1 MQVAISFKYIF
12 LDKAIFVDYSHNL
25 IVRLVE
31 NVSTMEKPPTMI
43 VAGTHL
49 AQIIIEIGQVSIPE
63 DASMVLVVTLSVT
76 TLFKERT
83 VMESIFIFQ
92 ICNKN
97 KKSDV
102 TFLMLYSYLC
112 NIFVLLQVLKHRHR
126 WFKIHPV

>member
-1 MQVAISFKYIF
+1 M
-12 LDKAIFVDYSHNL
+12 

-43 VAGTHL
+43 VADIHL

-63 DASMVLVVTLSVT
+63 GASMVLVVTLSVT

-97 KKSDV
+97 IAKNDV
-102 TFLMLYSYLC
+102 TFLMVYSYLC
-112 NIFVLLQVLKHRHR
+112 NIFVLL
-126 WFKIHPV
+126 

>member
-1 MQVAISFKYIF
+1 MQVAISFKYT
-12 LDKAIFVDYSHNL
+12 LSDKAIFVDYSHNL

-43 VAGTHL
+43 VADTHL

-112 NIFVLLQVLKHRHR
+112 NIFVLLQVLKHRLR

>member
-1 MQVAISFKYIF
+1 M
-12 LDKAIFVDYSHNL
+12 DKAIFVDYSHNL

-83 VMESIFIFQ
+83 VMESIFIF
-92 ICNKN
+92 
-97 KKSDV
+97 
-102 TFLMLYSYLC
+102 
-112 NIFVLLQVLKHRHR
+112 
-126 WFKIHPV
+126 

>member
-1 MQVAISFKYIF
+1 M
-12 LDKAIFVDYSHNL
+12 FVDYSHNL

-49 AQIIIEIGQVSIPE
+49 TQIIIEIGQVSIPE

-83 VMESIFIFQ
+83 VMESIFIF
-92 ICNKN
+92 
-97 KKSDV
+97 
-102 TFLMLYSYLC
+102 
-112 NIFVLLQVLKHRHR
+112 
-126 WFKIHPV
+126 